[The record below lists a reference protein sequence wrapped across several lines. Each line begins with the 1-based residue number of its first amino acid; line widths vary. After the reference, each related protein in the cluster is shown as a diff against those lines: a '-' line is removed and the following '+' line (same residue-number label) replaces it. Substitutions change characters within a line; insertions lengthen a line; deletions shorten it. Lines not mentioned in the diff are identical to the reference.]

1 MSVPADEPGNP
12 AHAVFERFLR
22 AGECREVLGC
32 FGELCQQL
40 GLQGSGLQLYH
51 GLKAALNYWS
61 AKALWSKLD
70 KKAGHKDYDQG
81 TACANTKVPGT
92 WAMAFG
98 SLLALC
104 TCPRRE
110 SIHWGTLAPTFG
122 GCGMCRVGG

>member
-1 MSVPADEPGNP
+1 MPADEPGNP
-12 AHAVFERFLR
+12 AHAIFERFLR

-81 TACANTKVPGT
+81 TACASTKVPGT
-92 WAMAFG
+92 WSVGVWVPPCPA
-98 SLLALC
+98 SLS
-104 TCPRRE
+104 PRVRA
-110 SIHWGTLAPTFG
+110 SLGAP
-122 GCGMCRVGG
+122 